1 MKKRYVVF
9 VSSTYTDLVEERQ
22 AVSRALLRSNCFPSQ
37 MENWPAMDA
46 EQVIAIKQLIDECDY
61 YLVVTAGKYGSTE
74 KRSGISYT
82 EIEYDYAVSIGK
94 PIIRLLHRDPFNELR
109 GDQIESSQ
117 KARRQLESFR
127 TKLKTGSV
135 CSFWRS
141 ADDLMLETTLAL
153 HDVIS
158 RHPSDGWV
166 RSKTVEVAQEQ
177 QRESALIAEL
187 IKNVRQQNLDL
198 GSALVDL
205 PVPILRLSTSGE
217 IQEYNEAARVLIGT
231 KLCKK
236 VHMGDLMEG
245 LGRTVEGWMN
255 ETFASR
261 DTSESEFLR
270 LTREDREVFV
280 QVTLSAIKEEEHLG
294 LIAVLNDV
302 TELKSLEAQF
312 IESQKMQAIAK
323 LAGGIAHDFNN
334 VLTAISGHC
343 DLLLLRH
350 DQGDPDFSDLVQINQ
365 NANRAAAMVGQLL
378 AFSRRQTLRPETL
391 DLRDTIADLTHLLN
405 RLVGERVA
413 LTLSYDPVLKPIRA
427 DKRQMEQVL
436 MNLVV
441 NARDAMRSGGE
452 IRISTE
458 LTTLPKPLHRDQA
471 SVPAGE
477 YVRIEVEDHGVGIP
491 TDKLQ
496 KVFEPF
502 FTTKRTGEGT
512 GMGLS
517 TVYGI
522 VKQTGGYIFVD
533 STVGVGSKF
542 ILYFPALNSNDIS
555 KPPPVTRT
563 TLPHSVR
570 SDAVIL
576 LAEDDASVRAFASRS
591 LKLTG
596 MDVLEADCGEAALEI
611 LSDKKLRID
620 AIVSNVVMP
629 GMDGPT
635 WVIEALKDRAE
646 TPVIFISGYAYDV
659 FENSKETIPNSVFL
673 PKPFSFQDLVST
685 VLSRLETASRD

>member
-22 AVSRALLRSNCFPSQ
+22 AVSKALLRSNCFPSQ

-61 YLVVTAGKYGSTE
+61 YLVVTAGKYGSTD

-82 EIEYDYAVSIGK
+82 EIEYDYALSIGK

-117 KARRQLESFR
+117 KAKRQLESFR

-177 QRESALIAEL
+177 QRESAIIAEL
-187 IKNVRQQNLDL
+187 IKNVRKQNLDL
-198 GSALVDL
+198 GSALADL

-217 IQEYNEAARVLIGT
+217 IQEYNEAARVLIGNELR
-231 KLCKK
+231 KD
-236 VHMGDLMEG
+236 VHMTHLMEG
-245 LGRTVEGWMN
+245 LGRPINDWMKDAL
-255 ETFASR
+255 ERS
-261 DTSESEFLR
+261 DTGGSEFLR
-270 LTREDREVFV
+270 LTRRDREIFV
-280 QVTLSAIKEEEHLG
+280 QVTLNATRGEGDHG
-294 LIAVLNDV
+294 LIAVLNDA

-312 IESQKMQAIAK
+312 VQTQKMQAIGQ
-323 LAGGIAHDFNN
+323 LVGGMAHDFNN
-334 VLTAISGHC
+334 LLTAISGHC

-365 NANRAAAMVGQLL
+365 TANRAAALVGQLL
-378 AFSRRQTLRPETL
+378 AFSRKQTLQPETL
-391 DLRDTIADLTHLLN
+391 DVRDILSDLTHLLN
-405 RLVGERVA
+405 RLVGPKIS
-413 LTLSYDPVLKPIRA
+413 LTLNHDPVLKPIRA
-427 DKRQMEQVL
+427 DKRQLEQVL

-441 NARDAMRSGGE
+441 NARDAMPSGGK
-452 IRISTE
+452 IKISTE
-458 LTTLPKPLHRDQA
+458 LTTLAKPLERDRTR
-471 SVPAGE
+471 VPVGE
-477 YVRIEVEDHGVGIP
+477 YVIIQVEDHGVGIP
-491 TDKLQ
+491 IDKLQ

-502 FTTKRTGEGT
+502 FTTKRTGEGN

-522 VKQTGGYIFVD
+522 VKQTGGNIFVD
-533 STVGVGSKF
+533 STVGVGTNF
-542 ILYFPALNSNDIS
+542 ILYFPALSSKEIS
-555 KPPPVTRT
+555 EPPSVTRT
-563 TLPHSVR
+563 PLPLSEHKG
-570 SDAVIL
+570 AVIL
-576 LAEDDASVRAFASRS
+576 LAEDEAPVRAFASRS
-591 LKLTG
+591 LRSIG
-596 MDVLEADCGEAALEI
+596 MDVLEADCGEAALKI
-611 LSDKKLRID
+611 LSDQRLSID

-635 WVIEALKDRAE
+635 WVIEALKERAG
-646 TPVIFISGYAYDV
+646 TPVVFISGYAKDV
-659 FENSKETIPNSVFL
+659 FDNLEAKIPHSVFL
-673 PKPFSFQDLVST
+673 PKPFSLQDLVAT
-685 VLSRLETASRD
+685 VASRLEIASPD